1 MNIDYKKTEKE
12 LYQPKTTPSVVDVPE
27 MTSQFQSRNLFREWL
42 SQNCNTSSGIWLVFD
57 KTKSG
62 KSLSAN
68 DALEEALCFGWID
81 GQMKSID
88 DTKYMKYFAH
98 RRPNS
103 PWSDKNRKL
112 VEALRNKGLM
122 TDAGEDAI
130 KNAVKNGQWDTV
142 RSEQPTYEQI
152 ELLTEKLRGISPAF
166 ENFCAMSP
174 SVRKT
179 YTRRYLSFK
188 SEEARERDFERIVD
202 RLNKNMKPM

>member
-1 MNIDYKKTEKE
+1 
-12 LYQPKTTPSVVDVPE
+12 

-42 SQNCNTSSGIWLVFD
+42 NQNGNMSDGIWLVFD

-88 DTKYMKYFAH
+88 ETKYMKYFSR

-103 PWSDKNRKL
+103 PWSDKNKKL
-112 VEALRNKGLM
+112 VETLRDKGLM
-122 TDAGEDAI
+122 TNIGEDAI
-130 KNAVKNGQWDTV
+130 KNAAKNGQWDTA
-142 RSEQPTYEQI
+142 RSEQATDEQV
-152 ELLTEKLRGISPAF
+152 ELLTEKLRSISPAF

-188 SEEARERDFERIVD
+188 SEKARERDFERIVD